1 MSDADVKEA
10 VRQRYASAALRF
22 SEAGGAGCCET
33 DGGACCGPDASL
45 TRSPEGPGF
54 GISVYDA
61 LAAEGLPDSATL
73 ASLGCGN
80 PTAVAALAAGETV
93 LDLGSGAGLDV
104 FMSARRVG
112 PKGKVYGLDM
122 TDEMLA
128 LANRNREEL
137 GADNVEFIKGD
148 IEDIS
153 LPDGSVDVIISNC
166 VINLSVDKSQ
176 VFREAHRVLRKG
188 GRFAV
193 TDVITT
199 RDFTAD
205 EQADLAKWSGCIAGA
220 LTRDEYIEGLTAAGF
235 RDVEVEVTNGLAT
248 DVVSAVIRGVA

>member
-22 SEAGGAGCCET
+22 SDMGEADCCEA
-33 DGGACCGPDASL
+33 ACCGPDPAL

-54 GISVYDA
+54 GISVYEA
-61 LAAEGLPDSATL
+61 LAAEGLPDTATL

-112 PKGKVYGLDM
+112 PTGKVYGLDM
-122 TDEMLA
+122 TDEMLE
-128 LANRNREEL
+128 LANRNRDEL

-153 LPDGSVDVIISNC
+153 LPDDSVDVIISNC
-166 VINLSVDKSQ
+166 VINLSVDKPQ
-176 VFREAHRVLRKG
+176 VFREAHRVLRLG

-199 RDFTAD
+199 RDFTEE
-205 EQADLAKWSGCIAGA
+205 EQADMAKWSGCIAGA
-220 LTRDEYIEGLTAAGF
+220 LTRDEYVDGLTAAGF
-235 RDVEVEVTNGLAT
+235 RDVEVEVAHGLAT